1 MDWIERQ
8 SNFEGYDYQYYAKT
22 DKPFVSRGSYGYA
35 HGGLTPQECIIPIY
49 CFSKDGVGESLKV
62 TILNKTDLQSVTGA
76 YFTIKIKGEGDAGS

>member
-1 MDWIERQ
+1 M
-8 SNFEGYDYQYYAKT
+8 
-22 DKPFVSRGSYGYA
+22 SRGSYGYA

-76 YFTIKIKGEGDAGS
+76 YFTIKIKGEGDAGSLLHLLKG